1 MFMKTKFFILI
12 SVLFLTSLIT
22 GCLTTSIGPK
32 FTHAVTPESGKAV
45 IYVYRQRGV
54 MTATTMPGVK
64 VNDIEVVETLPE
76 IAFFSLSVDPGQYTF
91 TPKLFGIFKTT
102 EATVNAQPGE
112 VYFVRLKVSMGSL
125 EFDLMNRDEAMAYMA
140 TCHLLDSK
148 YYRDPRVISGQ
159 RVSSMPVAPVRSNE
173 IATVQAQT
181 EVQQVPAI
189 PVEEKAPAP
198 VSSRPVAVK
207 DQKARLYV
215 DANPSNARIR
225 IMNIAPVFEQGL
237 SLDQGRYDLEV
248 SAAGY
253 KSHREWDT
261 LEKGEMKNLQGLL
274 EPMNKPAP
282 VAEQPAVKEQ
292 AVVVSSL
299 TAEQKANVSAAFS
312 AEEQRYARMLQN
324 GSLTEIRDAA
334 KNIYHRHYNNS
345 YLAGI
350 AEQTLLKHYSADAS
364 NIQIDAMAWLCRA
377 LGRTGDR
384 RYSETL
390 RTVAQNA
397 PHRKLRGHAEKS
409 LGQL

>member
-1 MFMKTKFFILI
+1 MKTKIFILI
-12 SVLFLTSLIT
+12 SMLFLTSLIT

-32 FTHAVTPESGKAV
+32 FTQAITPESGKAI

-54 MTATTMPGVK
+54 MTATTMPGIK
-64 VNDIEVVETLPE
+64 MNDVEVVEMLPE
-76 IAFFSLSVDPGQYTF
+76 IGYFSLSVDPGQYTF
-91 TPKLFGIFKTT
+91 TPKLFGIYKTT
-102 EATVNAQPGE
+102 ESTVNAQPGE
-112 VYFVRLKVSMGSL
+112 VYFVRLKAAMGSI
-125 EFDLMNRDEAMAYMA
+125 EFDLMNKDEAMAYMA

-159 RVSSMPVAPVRSNE
+159 RVSSMPVASVKNKE
-173 IATVQAQT
+173 IATVQTQT

-198 VSSRPVAVK
+198 VSSMPVAVK

-215 DANPSNARIR
+215 DTTPSDARIR
-225 IMNIAPVFEQGL
+225 IMNIAPVFEQGIT
-237 SLDQGRYDLEV
+237 LDQGRYDLEV

-253 KSHREWDT
+253 NSHREWVS
-261 LEKGEMKNLQGLL
+261 LEKGEVRNFQVLL
-274 EPMNKPAP
+274 EPVNKPAP
-282 VAEQPAVKEQ
+282 VVEQPVVKEQ
-292 AVVVSSL
+292 VVVVSSL
-299 TAEQKANVSAAFS
+299 TAEQKANVSEAFS
-312 AEEQRYARMLQN
+312 AEEERYARMLQN
-324 GSLTEIRDAA
+324 GSISEIRDAA
-334 KNIYHRHYNNS
+334 KNIYYRYYNNS
-345 YLAGI
+345 HLAGI
-350 AEQTLLKHYSADAS
+350 AEQTLLKHYSAEAS

-384 RYSETL
+384 RYAETL